1 MTLTEVTVEIEEL
14 DEQDEENLLER
25 VRDDGDRDA

>member
-25 VRDDGDRDA
+25 VRDDGGRDA